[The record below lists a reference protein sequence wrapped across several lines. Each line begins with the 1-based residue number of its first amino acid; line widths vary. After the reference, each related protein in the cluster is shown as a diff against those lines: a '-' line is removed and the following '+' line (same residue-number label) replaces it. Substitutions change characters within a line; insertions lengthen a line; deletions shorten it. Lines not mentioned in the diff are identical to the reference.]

1 LLHEDDNKKS
11 DKKKRGRNHK
21 KSKKHDNNGDDKA
34 EKGDR
39 KPSAKPKC
47 PICGKIGHRED
58 NCWSSEKNAKNRE
71 AASQSANP
79 ILKKSK
85 YSTTTSSATTA
96 ALFTEEQV
104 SVMMKNVMA
113 SLKEKYGGDKKPKQQ
128 VHFSDSDS
136 DSNSSSDK
144 KSNNK
149 KDIPYSLAYYTYLF
163 NRTRIMEAPMH
174 QRQNVARYSAEI
186 IVDILDL
193 TNNVIPI
200 RARLDTGTSET
211 IILKS
216 YLSPNTIRGYKGTP
230 VK

>member
-1 LLHEDDNKKS
+1 VLEKRLLHEDDNKKS

-21 KSKKHDNNGDDKA
+21 KSKKNHDDKA

-58 NCWSSEKNAKNRE
+58 NCWSSEKNAKKHE

-85 YSTTTSSATTA
+85 YATMTSSATTA

-113 SLKEKYGGDKKPKQQ
+113 SLKEKYGGDKKPKRQ
-128 VHFSDSDS
+128 VHFSDIDSDS
-136 DSNSSSDK
+136 DSNSSNGK

-149 KDIPYSLAYYTYLF
+149 KDIPYSLAYTYLF
-163 NRTRIMEAPMH
+163 DRTRIMEAPMH
-174 QRQNVARYSAEI
+174 QRQDVARYSAEI
-186 IVDILDL
+186 L
-193 TNNVIPI
+193 
-200 RARLDTGTSET
+200 S
-211 IILKS
+211 KS
-216 YLSPNTIRGYKGTP
+216 LI
-230 VK
+230 